1 MYSKFAEQKM
11 ETPDFKEA
19 LSAYLKDV
27 KAFSWIS
34 EKYKTAAFKAGAAFV
49 YDTSAEHSIFNEFLA
64 KVFVELG
71 KQDNKWGAQRNY
83 HPLEWQSILIE
94 EVGEVGKAIN
104 DGDWATILPENYEEE
119 LIQVAAVVFRMYLRN
134 KGETPKKHY

>member
-1 MYSKFAEQKM
+1 MDYAKKQM
-11 ETPDFKEA
+11 ENPAFTEA
-19 LSAYLKDV
+19 LNEFI
-27 KAFSWIS
+27 KANKAISWIS
-34 EKYKTAAFKAGAAFV
+34 QKYKTAAFKAGAEYV
-49 YDTSAEHSIFNEFLA
+49 YNSMPEKTVFNEFLA

-71 KQDNKWGAQRNY
+71 KQDNKWGEQRNY